1 MSVLR
6 TGNREAVTDSGRRCD
21 PGSRACSSDLVAD
34 SEVDL
39 AFEDIEGVGVIL
51 VDVRLDRPKARLAPE
66 LEHLE
71 LAALVLDA
79 ELAQS
84 TGKLFPLAGA

>member
-6 TGNREAVTDSGRRCD
+6 TGNREAVADPGRRCD
-21 PGSRACSSDLVAD
+21 PGSGPCALDLLSDR
-34 SEVDL
+34 EIDL
-39 AFEDIEGVGVIL
+39 AFEDVERVGVIL
-51 VDVRLDRPKARLAPE
+51 VDVGLDGAEPRLAPE

-79 ELAQS
+79 ELAQAS
-84 TGKLFPLAGA
+84 RKLLALARA